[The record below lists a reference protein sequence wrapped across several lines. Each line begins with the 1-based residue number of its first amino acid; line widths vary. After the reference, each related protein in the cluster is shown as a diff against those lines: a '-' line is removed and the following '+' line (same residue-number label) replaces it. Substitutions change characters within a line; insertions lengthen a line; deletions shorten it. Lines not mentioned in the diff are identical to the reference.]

1 MAAAYRIED
10 LGQYRPKLV
19 RFARARLFNPVHAE
33 DAVQETLLAAIESID
48 KCSGSSSL
56 LTWLTGILKHK
67 IVDCVRRSARDQW
80 YEMDNEG
87 TPMHAGAPDFT
98 RGDGLA
104 GTAAGWG
111 EPEPALTRQRLLEA
125 LDRCVQDLPART
137 AQTFVLR
144 ELVGLNTAETCR
156 ALAVSEANCAV
167 MLHRARARIR
177 ERLGPD
183 WMAA

>member
-1 MAAAYRIED
+1 MGAAYRIED

-48 KCSGSSSL
+48 KCSGGSSL
-56 LTWLTGILKHK
+56 ITWLMGILKHK

-80 YEMDNEG
+80 HEMDNDG
-87 TPMHAGAPDFT
+87 TPMPAEHLEFT
-98 RGDGLA
+98 RCDGRA
-104 GTAAGWG
+104 RTTAGWG
-111 EPEPALTRQRLLEA
+111 EPETALMCQRLLEA
-125 LDRCVQDLPART
+125 LERGVQELPERT
-137 AQTFVLR
+137 ARAYVMR

-156 ALAVSEANCAV
+156 ALAVSETNCAV

-183 WMAA
+183 WMVA